1 MTSTAPPFDG
11 RDLNLAARA
20 TRDVLDALLAQAGI
34 DFDQWVTLRTVGLA
48 GRVDTTRLL
57 PGIATDLR
65 VSPQAA
71 DDLLSWLLGSGL
83 AEQRDGQTVLTPAGR
98 AHFDRLQRAIGAAS
112 ADLYAGI
119 PLDDLS
125 TTARVLHEL
134 IDRAAARVGSAAAG
148 D

>member
-20 TRDVLDALLAQAGI
+20 TRDVLNALLAQARI

-48 GRVDTTRLL
+48 GGADTAGL
-57 PGIATDLR
+57 PPRIAADLR
-65 VSPQAA
+65 VSPRAA
-71 DDLLSWLLGSGL
+71 DDLLSWLLDTGL
-83 AEQRDGQTVLTPAGR
+83 AEQRDGQTLLTPAGR
-98 AHFDRLQRAIGAAS
+98 ARFDRLQRAIGAAS

-119 PLDDLS
+119 PLEDLA
-125 TTARVLHEL
+125 TTARVLREVT
-134 IDRAAARVGSAAAG
+134 DRAAARVGGGAAG

>member
-20 TRDVLDALLAQAGI
+20 TRDVLDALLAQERI

-48 GRVDTTRLL
+48 GEVDTARLR
-57 PGIATDLR
+57 PGIAADLR

-71 DDLLSWLLGSGL
+71 NDLLSWLQSTGL
-83 AEQRDGQTVLTPAGR
+83 AEQRDGLTVLTPDGR
-98 AHFDRLQRAIGAAS
+98 TRFDRLQRAIGAAS

-119 PLDDLS
+119 PLEDLA
-125 TTARVLHEL
+125 TTARVLREVT
-134 IDRAAARVGSAAAG
+134 DRAAARVGAGAAR